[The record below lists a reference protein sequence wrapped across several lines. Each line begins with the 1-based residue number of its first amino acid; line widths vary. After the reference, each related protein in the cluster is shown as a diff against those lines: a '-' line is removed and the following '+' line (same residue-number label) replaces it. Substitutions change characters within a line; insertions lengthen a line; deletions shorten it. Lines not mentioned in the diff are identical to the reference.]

1 MTSPVTAAPQA
12 AAAPPKT
19 GIARLI
25 GALAALVIGSL
36 LASVAV
42 SLLVAG
48 GTVAWAAG
56 QAGADGYFQT
66 PPVAVGTTTSALV
79 SPPIEMSGDRAPNT
93 MGDGYM
99 GDNYMGDNYMGDN
112 YMGDMGYVGSGGMM
126 PFNLGSLRLS
136 AESASGAPLF
146 IGVAPSQQVEAYLA
160 DVSHAVVTR
169 ANIGPGG
176 NSLSVIEGTQ
186 APADPTQQDF
196 WTLSQTGTGE
206 QNLVWNLQDLSAQEN
221 AAPAASYT
229 LVVMNA
235 DGSRAVNVDL
245 RGGARSDL
253 IAPLGWG
260 LLIGGIALLLVA
272 LVLLAL
278 GTVLLVRQPVRRAA
292 AGPDAAATSVD
303 SVHL

>member
-12 AAAPPKT
+12 SAAPPKT
-19 GIARLI
+19 GIGRLI

-42 SLLVAG
+42 SLLVVG

-66 PPVAVGTTTSALV
+66 PPVAVGTTTYALV
-79 SPPIEMSGDRAPNT
+79 SPPIDVNGDRGPNG
-93 MGDGYM
+93 MGDG
-99 GDNYMGDNYMGDN
+99 YMGDN
-112 YMGDMGYVGSGGMM
+112 YMGDMGYVGSGGSL

-136 AESASGAPLF
+136 AESATGAPLF
-146 IGVAPSQQVEAYLA
+146 IGVAPSEQVEAYLA

-176 NSLSVIEGTQ
+176 NSLSVIEGSQ
-186 APADPTQQDF
+186 APAAPTQQDF

-221 AAPAASYT
+221 SAPAASYT

-235 DGSRAVNVDL
+235 DGSQAVNVDL

-272 LVLLAL
+272 LVLLVL

>member
-99 GDNYMGDNYMGDN
+99 GDNYMGDR
-112 YMGDMGYVGSGGMM
+112 GYVGSGGMM

-206 QNLVWNLQDLSAQEN
+206 QNLVWPLQNLSAQED

-303 SVHL
+303 SVHP